1 MHYIRLLRPPS
12 LDGSKTGRSLKLV
25 VSITTDLGDAF
36 LVPASPVPIRVMV
49 RSRGTDSEI
58 WTELTPVRSRP
69 AWRSGLRV
77 LKLDLPVPTALSGV
91 DKLHVRPA
99 DQRLVASSARD
110 LADGARG
117 LIVPVS
123 ADLLA
128 ARDDAAH
135 VCYRVL
141 QLSDGPGSGLES
153 ALQVEEE
160 IGDTSLA
167 RHVWDGGLM
176 TLAHMAN
183 MCSPVSPPP
192 PGFASGLLQLK
203 ETLCQEKDLNIL
215 EIGCGIGT
223 LGIGLAQIFRSV
235 AARTT
240 RATSILMTDLPEA
253 EERVRAN
260 IARFE
265 ASVGDATTSDATPVS
280 IDYEDLD
287 WEDGRRGQF
296 GAKVQSKLWD
306 LVVLSDCTYNV
317 DTIPALVQTLS
328 QLHAAAGRHPD
339 CPRPGWRSR
348 VVIGTKPRHWS
359 EEAFLGL
366 MEGDGWATEE
376 REHLALPMLDA
387 DPQSVEIYL
396 FTKV

>member
-12 LDGSKTGRSLKLV
+12 LEGSKSGRSLRLV

-36 LVPASPVPIRVMV
+36 LSPASPISIRVIV
-49 RSRGTDSEI
+49 RSRGPDGET
-58 WTELTPVRSRP
+58 WTEVTPVRSRP
-69 AWRSGLRV
+69 TWRSGLRV

-91 DKLHVRPA
+91 DKMHIRPA
-99 DQRLVASSARD
+99 EQRLVASSASD
-110 LADGARG
+110 LATRSQG

-123 ADLLA
+123 VDLLA
-128 ARDDAAH
+128 PGDDAAH

-141 QLSDGPGSGLES
+141 KLSNDQGSGLES

-176 TLAHMAN
+176 TLAHIAN
-183 MCSPVSPPP
+183 MCAPISP
-192 PGFASGLLQLK
+192 PGFSSGLLQLK
-203 ETLCQEKDLNIL
+203 EMLSQDKDINIL
-215 EIGCGIGT
+215 EIGGGIGT

-235 AARTT
+235 AAERTT
-240 RATSILMTDLPEA
+240 AASILMTDLPEA
-253 EERVRAN
+253 EERVKAN
-260 IARFE
+260 ISRYE
-265 ASVGDATTSDATPVS
+265 ASAPEDAEAIKVD

-287 WEDGRRGQF
+287 WEDGRTGKF

-306 LVVLSDCTYNV
+306 LIVLSDCTYNV

-328 QLHAAAGRHPD
+328 QLHSVISKHPEY
-339 CPRPGWRSR
+339 PQSGWRSK
-348 VVIGTKPRHWS
+348 VMIGTKPRHWS

-366 MEGDGWATEE
+366 MENDGWAIGEK
-376 REHLALPMLDA
+376 EHLPLPMLDA
-387 DPQSVEIYL
+387 ESQAVEIYL
-396 FTKV
+396 FTKL

>member
-12 LDGSKTGRSLKLV
+12 LEGSKSGRSLKLV

-36 LVPASPVPIRVMV
+36 LSPSSPIPVRAIV
-49 RSRGTDSEI
+49 RSHGTDGEI
-58 WTELTPVRSRP
+58 WTEITPVKSRP

-91 DKLHVRPA
+91 DKLHIRPA
-99 DQRLVASSARD
+99 AHRLVASSARD
-110 LADGARG
+110 LATRTQG

-123 ADLLA
+123 VDLLA
-128 ARDDAAH
+128 SGDDAAH

-141 QLSDGPGSGLES
+141 KLSNDQGSGLEA

-176 TLAHMAN
+176 TVAHIAN
-183 MCSPVSPPP
+183 MCSPLSP
-192 PGFASGLLQLK
+192 PGFTTKLEQLK
-203 ETLCQEKDLNIL
+203 ETLRRDRDLNIL

-235 AARTT
+235 AADRTG
-240 RATSILMTDLPEA
+240 ATSILMTDLPEA
-253 EERVRAN
+253 EERVMAN
-260 IARFE
+260 ISRFE
-265 ASVGDATTSDATPVS
+265 ASAVDAEDGSKAN
-280 IDYEDLD
+280 IDYEVLD
-287 WEDGRRGQF
+287 WEDGRIGKF
-296 GAKVQSKLWD
+296 SAKVQSKLWD
-306 LVVLSDCTYNV
+306 LIVLSDCTYNV

-328 QLHAAAGRHPD
+328 QLHTMTSRHPD
-339 CPRPGWRSR
+339 CPQSGWRSK
-348 VVIGTKPRHWS
+348 VMIGTKPRHWS

-366 MEGDGWATEE
+366 MEDDGWAIGEK
-376 REHLALPMLDA
+376 EHLPLPMLDA
-387 DPQSVEIYL
+387 EAQAVEIYL